1 MSVPRLTI
9 DDIARLAGV
18 SRTTASMVLNGRGDR
33 YRIAEATQARVRA
46 VAEAHSFQPSVQ
58 ARALRTGF
66 SQTLGLVVPELTN
79 FAHASLAQAIEP
91 LAHAAGYQALIVTS
105 NDEAAEERAGVEHL
119 LARQVDGLL
128 VVPCMPEACP
138 YAEWQR
144 RVPLYLVDRRVDGSG
159 VEAMVTN
166 AESAVSEMLGD
177 ALRGGREE
185 AFYFGGQPH
194 LSPSID
200 RLRGFRSALAKAGL
214 DEQPE
219 WVTAR
224 DYRRR
229 SGYDMMRECYD
240 RLGRYPRVLFCG
252 AITLLEGVLEFI
264 NQQDRFRR
272 APERIV
278 TFDDHYLLDC
288 LPLPI
293 DAIAQD
299 SHGLAASS
307 LVQLQR
313 LMAGEAA
320 VSGEV
325 PARLIWRSRRGS
337 A

>member
-1 MSVPRLTI
+1 
-9 DDIARLAGV
+9 
-18 SRTTASMVLNGRGDR
+18 
-33 YRIAEATQARVRA
+33 
-46 VAEAHSFQPSVQ
+46 
-58 ARALRTGF
+58 
-66 SQTLGLVVPELTN
+66 
-79 FAHASLAQAIEP
+79 
-91 LAHAAGYQALIVTS
+91 
-105 NDEAAEERAGVEHL
+105 
-119 LARQVDGLL
+119 
-128 VVPCMPEACP
+128 
-138 YAEWQR
+138 
-144 RVPLYLVDRRVDGSG
+144 
-159 VEAMVTN
+159 
-166 AESAVSEMLGD
+166 
-177 ALRGGREE
+177 
-185 AFYFGGQPH
+185 
-194 LSPSID
+194 
-200 RLRGFRSALAKAGL
+200 
-214 DEQPE
+214 
-219 WVTAR
+219 
-224 DYRRR
+224 
-229 SGYDMMRECYD
+229 MMRECHA

-313 LMAGEAA
+313 LMAGEGA

>member
-1 MSVPRLTI
+1 MLPQRLTI

-18 SRTTASMVLNGRGDR
+18 SRTTASMVLNGRGDH
-33 YRIAEATQARVRA
+33 YRIAVSTQARVRA

-58 ARALRTGF
+58 ARALRTGC

-79 FAHASLAQAIEP
+79 YAHACLAQAIEP

-105 NDEAAEERAGVEHL
+105 NDEVAGERAGVEHL

-128 VVPCMPEACP
+128 VVPCMPKAKA

-159 VEAMVTN
+159 VQAMVTD
-166 AESAVSEMLGD
+166 AEGAVAEMLGD
-177 ALRGGREE
+177 ALRQGSDE

-200 RLRGFRSALAKAGL
+200 RLRGFRAALAGAGL
-214 DEQPE
+214 EERPE
-219 WVTAR
+219 WVWAR

-229 SGYDMMRECYD
+229 SGYEMMRECHS
-240 RLGRYPRVLFCG
+240 RLGRYPKVLFCG
-252 AITLLEGVLEFI
+252 AITLLEGALEFI
-264 NQQDRFRR
+264 STQDRFRR

-299 SHGLAASS
+299 SHGLAQAA
-307 LVQLQR
+307 LQQLRR
-313 LMAGEAA
+313 LIAGEEA
-320 VSGEV
+320 VSGAV
-325 PARLIWRSRRGS
+325 PARLVWRSRQT
-337 A
+337 AL